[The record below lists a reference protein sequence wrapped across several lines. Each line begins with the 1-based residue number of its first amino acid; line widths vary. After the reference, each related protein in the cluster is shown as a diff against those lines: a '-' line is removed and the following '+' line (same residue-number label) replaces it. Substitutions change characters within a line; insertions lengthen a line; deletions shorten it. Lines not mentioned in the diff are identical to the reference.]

1 MSLSIALTKGRLEKQ
16 TVGMLEECGYGIES
30 LKNKGRALVFPDSV
44 YDIQYFLVFLLYN
57 LRHQHLFL
65 NLNQFYF

>member
-30 LKNKGRALVFPDSV
+30 LKNKGRALVFPC
-44 YDIQYFLVFLLYN
+44 LLYTSPSPRDSI
-57 LRHQHLFL
+57 LSRMPSSA
-65 NLNQFYF
+65 